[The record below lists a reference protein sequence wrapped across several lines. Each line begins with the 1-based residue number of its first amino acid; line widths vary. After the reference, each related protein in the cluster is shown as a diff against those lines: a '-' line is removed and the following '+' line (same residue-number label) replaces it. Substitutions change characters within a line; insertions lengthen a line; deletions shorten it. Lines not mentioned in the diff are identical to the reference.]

1 MKIVSTSLSDQ
12 AYELVKG
19 EILKGTIKAG
29 SKISEDA
36 LATQFGVSRTPIREA
51 IRRLAEYGLVT
62 LSPRSHAAVVKIS
75 DKAAQDI
82 ASLRIN
88 LEFFAID
95 NLKEDLFNKNYDK
108 LNKIA
113 SDCQLQLSNGERDKA
128 FELDSA
134 FHSLLIECTDNQA
147 LVEVYYRLD
156 PKIQLLRIEQDLNPE
171 SLLSYLQQH
180 TKLLLLLK
188 NGDKLE
194 AKKLIR
200 EHITHQ

>member
-95 NLKEDLFNKNYDK
+95 NLKEDLFNKNYAK

-147 LVEVYYRLD
+147 LIEVYYRLD
-156 PKIQLLRIEQDLNPE
+156 PKIQLLRIEQDLDPE

-180 TKLLLLLK
+180 TKLLLLLN

>member
-75 DKAAQDI
+75 DKVAQDI

-95 NLKEDLFNKNYDK
+95 NLQENLFDKNFSK
-108 LNKIA
+108 LTQLA

-147 LVEVYYRLD
+147 LIEVYYRLD
-156 PKIQLLRIEQDLNPE
+156 PKIQLLRIEQDLSPE

-188 NGDKLE
+188 NNEKLK

>member
-95 NLKEDLFNKNYDK
+95 NLQENLFDVSVLISLKANDM
-108 LNKIA
+108 LPIFTA
-113 SDCQLQLSNGERDKA
+113 LS
-128 FELDSA
+128 
-134 FHSLLIECTDNQA
+134 IESCAAIFTSEI
-147 LVEVYYRLD
+147 VV
-156 PKIQLLRIEQDLNPE
+156 K
-171 SLLSYLQQH
+171 
-180 TKLLLLLK
+180 
-188 NGDKLE
+188 
-194 AKKLIR
+194 
-200 EHITHQ
+200 

>member
-95 NLKEDLFNKNYDK
+95 NLKEDLFNKNFAK

-156 PKIQLLRIEQDLNPE
+156 PKIQLLRIEQDLNPD

-180 TKLLLLLK
+180 TNLLLLLK

>member
-95 NLKEDLFNKNYDK
+95 NLKEDLFIKNFEK

-180 TKLLLLLK
+180 TKLLLLLN

>member
-95 NLKEDLFNKNYDK
+95 NLKQDLFNKNYDK

-156 PKIQLLRIEQDLNPE
+156 PKIQLLRIEQDLNPD

-180 TKLLLLLK
+180 TNLLLLLK

>member
-156 PKIQLLRIEQDLNPE
+156 PKIQLLRIEQDLNPD

-180 TKLLLLLK
+180 TNLLLLLK

>member
-95 NLKEDLFNKNYDK
+95 NLKEDLFNKNYAK
-108 LNKIA
+108 LNNIA

-147 LVEVYYRLD
+147 LIEVYYRLD
-156 PKIQLLRIEQDLNPE
+156 PKIQLLRIEQDLDPE

-180 TKLLLLLK
+180 TKLLLLLN